1 MTKMK
6 KTQFGEMIEQ
16 TLKKKNHASS
26 CRNDLQKAEK

>member
-16 TLKKKNHASS
+16 PLKKNHASTY
-26 CRNDLQKAEK
+26 RNDLQRLEK